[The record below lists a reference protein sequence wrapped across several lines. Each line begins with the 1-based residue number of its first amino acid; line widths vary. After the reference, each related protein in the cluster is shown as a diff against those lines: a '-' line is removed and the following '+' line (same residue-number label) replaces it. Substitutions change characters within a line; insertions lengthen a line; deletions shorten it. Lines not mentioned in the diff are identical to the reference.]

1 MRTKAEIFDTR
12 MKLFKEIGTCVDTYA
27 VNNADKVELLQ
38 KSKKLDQ
45 GIEIISELLG
55 GLESIIK
62 APVVN
67 DICMPPFIAKIETT
81 NTDKLTSFTLIIR
94 SKIKAVVK
102 CKKER
107 DFVIKDTL
115 ITDMALFMLEVLF
128 EMFLNE
134 MALENINALNARVAQ
149 ICTEADIPQRIWFTL
164 SEDTNVINRIN
175 DKEIVFNADR
185 NKALDIQSNSIFLA
199 GDSYKDIICKEAT
212 DKLVSL
218 LKTCETTP
226 QILKGN
232 IDLIKEVTGLVT
244 KKRAS
249 KLIRETYHRNINAL
263 LKLRDGVGY
272 YEEIVP
278 IDGVDTKIFAL
289 IQKDAES
296 GEYNVVLKPFDEVSL
311 FTVDFDVLN
320 AIGVSKGDK

>member
-27 VNNADKVELLQ
+27 TNNADKVVLLQ
-38 KSKKLDQ
+38 KSTNLEQ

-62 APVVN
+62 APVIN
-67 DICMPPFIAKIETT
+67 DICMPPFIAKVETT
-81 NTDKLTSFTLIIR
+81 NTDKLTSFTLNIR

-102 CKKER
+102 CKKEKY
-107 DFVIKDTL
+107 FVIKDTL

-149 ICTEADIPQRIWFTL
+149 ICAEANIPQRVWFTL
-164 SEDTNVINRIN
+164 SDDTTVINRIS

-185 NKALDIQSNSIFLA
+185 NKALDIQNNSIFLA

-212 DKLVSL
+212 EKLVSL

-249 KLIRETYHRNINAL
+249 KLIRETYHRNVNAL
-263 LKLRDGVGY
+263 LKLREGIGY
-272 YEEIVP
+272 FEDIVP
-278 IDGVDTKIFAL
+278 INGVDTKVFAL
-289 IQKDAES
+289 IQKDMES
-296 GEYNVVLKPFDEVSL
+296 GEYKVVLKPFDEVSL
-311 FTVDFDVLN
+311 FNVEFDVLN
-320 AIGVSKGDK
+320 AIGVNE

>member
-27 VNNADKVELLQ
+27 ENNTDKIELLK
-38 KSKKLDQ
+38 KSKSLDE
-45 GIEIISELLG
+45 GLAIIAEILG

-81 NTDKLTSFTLIIR
+81 NTDKLVSFTLIIR

-107 DFVIKDTL
+107 DFYIKDSL

-128 EMFLNE
+128 EMYLNE

-149 ICTEADIPQRIWFTL
+149 ICTEANIPQRIWFTL
-164 SEDTNVINRIN
+164 SDDTTVINSIT
-175 DKEIVFNADR
+175 DKEIIFNADR
-185 NKALDIQSNSIFLA
+185 NKALDIQSNNIFLA

-249 KLIRETYHRNINAL
+249 KLIRETYHRNVNAL
-263 LKLRDGVGY
+263 LKLREGIGY
-272 YEEIVP
+272 YEDIVE
-278 IDGVDTKIFAL
+278 IDGVDTKVFAL
-289 IQKDAES
+289 VRKDEEN
-296 GEYNVVLKPFDEVSL
+296 GKYTVVLKPFDEVSL
-311 FTVDFDVLN
+311 FNVDFDVLKS
-320 AIGVSKGDK
+320 IGVA

>member
-27 VNNADKVELLQ
+27 TNNVDKIEILK
-38 KSKKLDQ
+38 KSEKIDE
-45 GIEIISELLG
+45 GIAIISELLG

-81 NTDKLTSFTLIIR
+81 NTDKLVSFVLIIR

-107 DFVIKDTL
+107 DFIIKDTL

-128 EMFLNE
+128 EMYLNE

-149 ICTEADIPQRIWFTL
+149 ICTEAGIPQRIWFTL
-164 SEDTNVINRIN
+164 SDDTTIINSIN

-185 NKALDIQSNSIFLA
+185 NKALDIQSNNIFLA
-199 GDSYKDIICKEAT
+199 GDSYKDVICKEST
-212 DKLVSL
+212 EKLVSL

-263 LKLRDGVGY
+263 LKLRGGIGY
-272 YEEIVP
+272 YEDIVQ
-278 IDGVDTKIFAL
+278 IDGVDTKVFSL
-289 IQKDAES
+289 IHKDEES
-296 GEYNVVLKPFDEVSL
+296 GKYTVVLKPFDEVSL
-311 FTVDFDVLN
+311 FNVDFDVLKT
-320 AIGVSKGDK
+320 IGVA